1 MLRKIESRRRRGWQ
15 RMRWLDGHGFG
26 WTPGVGDG
34 QGGLAFCDSW
44 GRKESNTTEQ
54 LNWTE
59 SGKRDL
65 REFHL
70 PLSHNMHFWDRMAR
84 GVSSPSCKTIDM
96 NTGLL
101 SYYQP
106 KVWEKEIK
114 LVLGGTILKKGKFQR
129 KYISFINIAKK
140 NISIEHLFP
149 PAT

>member
-1 MLRKIESRRRRGWQ
+1 
-15 RMRWLDGHGFG
+15 
-26 WTPGVGDG
+26 
-34 QGGLAFCDSW
+34 
-44 GRKESNTTEQ
+44 
-54 LNWTE
+54 
-59 SGKRDL
+59 
-65 REFHL
+65 
-70 PLSHNMHFWDRMAR
+70 MH
-84 GVSSPSCKTIDM
+84 SPSHKTIDM